1 LSFDTLILLNALTAL
16 IVIIDPAGTAL
27 IFNALTGHKT
37 WIERAAIAAKSVV
50 ISMCLLIVFA
60 HYGQPLLGSLGISIE
75 SLRIAGGLL
84 LFYTAFHMV
93 TKKLDFSVAGADGDI
108 SVYPMSVP
116 LIAGP
121 GSMTMAVLLYSGAR
135 STNSELNV
143 LLAILGV
150 GFITFI
156 ALCSSLLIKKLI
168 GRTGDEILRRFLGVL
183 LAALAIQ
190 FVMDGISAFVPS

>member
-1 LSFDTLILLNALTAL
+1 MTAL
-16 IVIIDPAGTAL
+16 VVIIDPAGTAL
-27 IFNALTGHKT
+27 IFNALTTEKSFK
-37 WIERAAIAAKSVV
+37 ERVALAAKTVL
-50 ISMCLLIVFA
+50 ISMCLLMVFA

-93 TKKLDFSVAGADGDI
+93 TKRLDFSVPGGDGDI

-121 GSMTMAVLLYSGAR
+121 GSMTMAVLLYSGAA
-135 STNSELNV
+135 SDSSELSV

-150 GFITFI
+150 GLITFT
-156 ALCSSLLIKKLI
+156 ALCFSLVIKKVI

-190 FVMDGISAFVPS
+190 FVMDGVISFLSV